1 MQKGE
6 LGLLPIIRDKEV
18 EPCAEGKGHFVPAW
32 QRLPKG
38 AVVGLLNKP

>member
-6 LGLLPIIRDKEV
+6 LGSLPIIREKEV
-18 EPCAEGKGHFVPAW
+18 EPCAEGKGHFPPAW
-32 QRLPKG
+32 RRSPKV